1 MTELKHRAYRFT
13 YKVLNAIGKIPGM
26 ARLMARPRVLAMRE
40 AVLAGYVAG
49 LPDRR
54 YWESAIMPALLDAGI
69 ERVLFV
75 GCGSYTRHIHA
86 AFESRGIECWTSDIA
101 AENAVWGNPHRHI
114 VCDIA
119 QIANHV
125 PAAHFDAV
133 LFNGVMGYGVTGR
146 LMETIAP
153 VLHSIL
159 RPPGFLLIGWNRGLV
174 EDPCT
179 LNCITNLFT
188 HDCTLGLPEHQE
200 FPAST
205 HVFDWFMKIDSTA
218 DRAS

>member
-1 MTELKHRAYRFT
+1 MRDPRHHGYRFA
-13 YKVLNAIGKIPGM
+13 YKILNAIARIPGM
-26 ARLMARPRVLAMRE
+26 AHLMAYPRVQALRE

-54 YWESAIMPALLDAGI
+54 YWESDIMPALLGAGL

-75 GCGSYTRHIHA
+75 GCGSYTRHIPA
-86 AFESRGIECWTSDIA
+86 AFEARGIACWTTDIDAGNA
-101 AENAVWGNPHRHI
+101 AWGNPHRHI

-119 QIANHV
+119 DIADHV

-159 RPPGFLLIGWNRGLV
+159 RPPGFLLIGWNHGLV

-179 LNCITNLFT
+179 LDCITRLFS
-188 HDCTLGLPEHQE
+188 HGCTLGLPERRE

-205 HVFDWFMKIDSTA
+205 HVFDWFMKIASTA
-218 DRAS
+218 DRPS